1 MLRMRLLLV
10 TDAWHPQV
18 NGVVRTL
25 SQIHHKMRE
34 RGIDVFVL
42 GPEGTTVNCPT
53 YPEIRLTIQPS
64 HHIYKLLEKFQ
75 PDAIHIATEGP
86 LGWAMRRICL
96 EHNWPFTTSFHTR
109 FPEYIKS
116 RFGIPR
122 RWTYRVLKQ
131 FHCKSECVLVP
142 TATVARDLK
151 RIGLGN
157 ARVWGRGVDTRM
169 FHPFNRANL
178 GFDGPILL
186 HVGRLA
192 VEKNVEAFLKLNCK
206 GTKVIVGD
214 GPDRARLQRLYGRR
228 AEFLGARFGTELA
241 SIYAAA
247 DVFVFPSL
255 TDTFGLVQLE
265 ALACGTPVAALAGSG
280 ASDVLSSD
288 EVASIDNDLERAVE
302 RSLTLS
308 RQACRRFAESHSW
321 DKCADIFQD
330 ALVPR
335 QIAEPVK
342 DFHDLSILAA
352 SSYYALH
359 RL

>member
-1 MLRMRLLLV
+1 MRLLLI
-10 TDAWHPQV
+10 TDAWHRQV

-34 RGIDVFVL
+34 RGVEIVVL
-42 GPEGTTVNCPT
+42 GPEGTTVTCPT
-53 YPEIRLTIQPS
+53 YPEIRLTIQPF
-64 HHIYKLLEKFQ
+64 HHIYRLLDNFQ

-96 EHNWPFTTSFHTR
+96 EHRWPFTTSFHTR
-109 FPEYIKS
+109 FPEYIKA

-122 RWTYRVLKQ
+122 RWTYRVLKR

-142 TATVARDLK
+142 TATVARDLQ
-151 RIGLGN
+151 RIGLSN
-157 ARVWGRGVDTRM
+157 TRIWGRGVDTRL
-169 FHPFNRANL
+169 FHPFNKAKL

-192 VEKNVEAFLKLNCK
+192 VEKNVEAFLKLRTK
-206 GTKVIVGD
+206 GTKVVVGE
-214 GPDRARLQRLYGRR
+214 GPDRARLQRLYGRQ

-288 EVASIDNDLERAVE
+288 QVASIDTDLERAVE
-302 RSLTLS
+302 RCLGLS
-308 RQACRRFAESHSW
+308 RQACRRFAQAHAW
-321 DKCADIFQD
+321 DKCADIFQQ

-335 QIAEPVK
+335 QISEPIK
-342 DFHDLSILAA
+342 DFQEAPLPFA
-352 SSYYALH
+352 SAYYALH